1 MAHVDE
7 TQLTAFAL
15 GELTEHARSE
25 VQQTVAS
32 QPDAQQEVIEI
43 KTVAGALNSALKTE
57 QTGPLSARRMLTVA
71 AEVQRTSQRRMATR
85 SRWINFRMAAIAGSV
100 AVISCAVMVA
110 LAWASTPHY
119 RNVTAANN
127 LLRRLESALAQY
139 QSDFHQ
145 LPPDTGFG
153 LPVADADRGAGRTY
167 DAGSLWRYLGQ
178 ELQVNGK
185 SYGPYMRFR
194 HAELTAYADPV
205 HGKSYYVADPW
216 GTAIGYI
223 GDPRRVIH
231 NTGSFDL
238 FSAGP
243 DRKTGQDLTQ
253 SAALAANALNVAYDG
268 KDNDGD
274 GVIDNAGELGG
285 ARLNGCL
292 TMACNDSQVSKDELD
307 DLNNWDR

>member
-1 MAHVDE
+1 MAAPVDD
-7 TQLTAFAL
+7 TQLTAYAL
-15 GELTEHARSE
+15 GELPDAARSE
-25 VQQTVAS
+25 MHEAVVARPEVQEQVAEIKSVAS
-32 QPDAQQEVIEI
+32 
-43 KTVAGALNSALKTE
+43 TLNSALQTE
-57 QTGPLSARRMLTVA
+57 HTGPLSARRMLTVA
-71 AEVQRTSQRRMATR
+71 AEVQRTSQRRRATP
-85 SRWINFRMAAIAGSV
+85 SRWINFRMAALAGAA
-100 AVISCAVMVA
+100 AVVLCAVMLA

-139 QSDFHQ
+139 QADFHQ
-145 LPPDTGFG
+145 LPPDTGYG
-153 LPVADADRGAGRTY
+153 LPVADVERGAGRTY

-178 ELQVNGK
+178 ELQVGGK

-194 HAELTAYADPV
+194 HAELAAYSDPV
-205 HGKSYYVADPW
+205 HGKSFYVADPW

-231 NTGSFDL
+231 NRGSFDL

-243 DRKTGQDLTQ
+243 DRKTGQDM
-253 SAALAANALNVAYDG
+253 ALQNGVNAAYDG

-292 TMACNDSQVSKDELD
+292 TVACNEIQVSKEELD